1 MPDPV
6 FTPSKTERNIRQF
19 PPVPVKLP
27 QMFRQDT
34 LLVAFTRA
42 AAICAAFVCSAGLV
56 PARVLAAEPFPAA
69 RPTDQTTP
77 ATPNSAPAGK
87 LQTGKSAAIPKA
99 SPEEELQQ
107 TIEAAGSDR
116 AALVRNLEAYLR
128 KYPQSPARPQ
138 IYRAL
143 VEADLQL
150 QDNIHASEY
159 AERIVALVP
168 EDMSMTLLTIQLLEH
183 NDDEA
188 ALKRATSYATSVL
201 NFIQRDSPEKRSQRV
216 SLQDW
221 EAEHRRDQVSL
232 LVLRGR
238 LYLKL
243 KDTDSA
249 QRDLA
254 ASYAIIPNAA
264 AAEKLGE
271 IAEMKHDSNA
281 AAAEY
286 ARAFVL
292 SDNAKGMPSRREARE
307 KLGNVW
313 RQAHGSDAGL
323 GDFLLATIDE
333 VSRATGPIPVQ
344 RNADA
349 KTAFDFTLRKAETGA
364 PFPLQS
370 LRGKVL
376 VVNFWATW
384 CGPCRA
390 LAPLLEHVRMEF
402 QNDSAVQFLGA
413 NCDEDESLVAP
424 YLAEEQSKINMVFA
438 DGLDRFLAIRSFPTV
453 LVLDRE
459 GKTVYRTEGF
469 GNDGFAQELSA
480 AIRKATAADS
490 SATANPGGP
499 E

>member
-1 MPDPV
+1 MIWQNNHV
-6 FTPSKTERNIRQF
+6 RQF
-19 PPVPVKLP
+19 AKAAVVCIAL
-27 QMFRQDT
+27 FC
-34 LLVAFTRA
+34 VALFCVA
-42 AAICAAFVCSAGLV
+42 LFCAASSLFL
-56 PARVLAAEPFPAA
+56 PALAAEPQTAA
-69 RPTDQTTP
+69 PGDQTTGT
-77 ATPNSAPAGK
+77 AAPGK
-87 LQTGKSAAIPKA
+87 LPNGKSATTFKPTA
-99 SPEEELQQ
+99 EEELQQ
-107 TIEAAGSDR
+107 TIETAGSDR

-128 KYPQSPARPQ
+128 KYPQSSARPQ

-150 QDNIHASEY
+150 QDNVHASEY
-159 AERIVALVP
+159 AERIVALSP
-168 EDMSMTLLTIQLLEH
+168 EDMSMTLLTIQLLER
-183 NDDEA
+183 NGDEA
-188 ALKRATSYATSVL
+188 ALKRATTYATSVL
-201 NFIQRDSPEKRSQRV
+201 EFIQRDSPDKRSQRT

-221 EAEHRRDQVSL
+221 EAEHHRDEVSL

-271 IAEMKHDSNA
+271 IAEMKRDSATA
-281 AAAEY
+281 ATEY
-286 ARAFVL
+286 ARAFAL
-292 SDNAKGMPSRREARE
+292 SDNVKGTPSRREARE

-333 VSRATGPIPVQ
+333 VSRATSSPTIK

-349 KTAFDFTLRKAETGA
+349 KTAFAFTVRKAETGA
-364 PFPLQS
+364 PFPLQQFK
-370 LRGKVL
+370 GKVL

-424 YLAEEQSKINMVFA
+424 YLAIEQPKINMIFA
-438 DGLDRFLAIRSFPTV
+438 DGLDRLLAITSFPTV
-453 LVLDRE
+453 VVLDPT
-459 GKTVYRTEGF
+459 GKIVYRSVGF
-469 GNDGFAQELSA
+469 GEDAFEINLAD
-480 AIRKATAADS
+480 AIRKATNP
-490 SATANPGGP
+490 SASEPL
-499 E
+499 